1 MIKEKRVVFLGSSLL
16 GVKCF
21 KHLLSCP
28 DIKTIALL
36 TYPPKIGGIYDLA
49 YKELI
54 ELARRHSVTL
64 IEKEEDL
71 LQFDLDIGFT
81 VHHLKIIEKP
91 IIDHFSV
98 GIVNL
103 HSGPLPEYRG
113 NFPFIHAICDGES
126 AYGSTIHFIDEG
138 IDTGPIIKSS
148 ECDIGPEETSWQLFE
163 KLRTILYDDF
173 VSILSSVISGAV
185 KATPQSEIIKST
197 NIQPKTYTRSMLEE
211 KRKIDSSWPQEKIYN
226 HVRAFQFP
234 GIEPAYAIING
245 KKIYLKVN
253 L

>member
-1 MIKEKRVVFLGSSLL
+1 MGKLKKIAFLGSSQL

-21 KHLLSCP
+21 QHLLSCP
-28 DIKTIALL
+28 DIKMVALL
-36 TYPPKIGGIYDLA
+36 IYPPKIGGIHDPA

-54 ELARRHSVTL
+54 ELARQYSVAL

-81 VHHLKIIEKP
+81 VHHLKIIKKP

-113 NFPFIHAICDGES
+113 NFPFVHAICDGKNT
-126 AYGSTIHFIDEG
+126 YGATIHFIDEG
-138 IDTGPIIKSS
+138 VDTGPIIKSS
-148 ECDIGPEETSWQLFE
+148 ECSIEPEETSWQLFE
-163 KLRTILYDDF
+163 KLRTILYNDF
-173 VSILSSVISGAV
+173 ISILPSVISGAV

-197 NIQPKTYTRSMLEE
+197 NIQPKTYTREMLEE
-211 KRKIDSSWPQEKIYN
+211 KRKIDPFWTQQKIYN
-226 HVRAFQFP
+226 HIRAFQFP
-234 GIEPAYAIING
+234 GIEPAYTIISG
-245 KKIYLKVN
+245 KKIYLKIN
-253 L
+253 P